1 MRPDGDPA
9 KKLDVA
15 IRAADKRLL
24 RLDSTLTQQGVF
36 EDPLD
41 QLCPQCPTSSCD
53 LSVPA
58 AVELQELHYRFS
70 SCLSLFT
77 ATLKLDASRDRRY
90 RAKLEQWM
98 VANLC
103 RRRVEIVL
111 RFVDL
116 N

>member
-1 MRPDGDPA
+1 MASPQKNLTLQSVQPTRDFFVSAPHYRVKGLRRSLWINCA
-9 KKLDVA
+9 HNALRRRA
-15 IRAADKRLL
+15 ICR
-24 RLDSTLTQQGVF
+24 
-36 EDPLD
+36 
-41 QLCPQCPTSSCD
+41 
-53 LSVPA
+53 A
-58 AVELQELHYRFS
+58 AVELQELHYRFN

-77 ATLKLDASRDRRY
+77 ATVKLDVSRDPRY

>member
-1 MRPDGDPA
+1 MTRSIGCIAADRI
-9 KKLDVA
+9 DVA
-15 IRAADKRLL
+15 ATGGIGLRQARAAAQKDL
-24 RLDSTLTQQGVF
+24 RRRANSAEVSG
-36 EDPLD
+36 
-41 QLCPQCPTSSCD
+41 D

-58 AVELQELHYRFS
+58 AVELQELHYRFN

-77 ATLKLDASRDRRY
+77 ATVKLDASRDPRY